1 MKQLNRWWP
10 SIIIFCTTA
19 VLFII
24 EGLIHFNIGKSEPK
38 ITFPSWKEFGHIV
51 LTVLSFSLLN
61 SVAVWGIT
69 RIYQK
74 TKKN

>member
-1 MKQLNRWWP
+1 MKRLNQWWP

-24 EGLIHFNIGKSEPK
+24 EGLIHFNIGKNESK
-38 ITFPSWKEFGHIV
+38 ITLPSWKEFGHIV
-51 LTVLSFSLLN
+51 LTVVSFSFLN

-69 RIYQK
+69 RIY
-74 TKKN
+74 KNRKS

>member
-1 MKQLNRWWP
+1 MKQLNQWWL

-24 EGLIHFNIGKSEPK
+24 EGMIHFNIGKSGAK

-51 LTVLSFSLLN
+51 LTVLLFSLLN
-61 SVAVWGIT
+61 SAAIWVIT
-69 RIYQK
+69 RIYKKQK
-74 TKKN
+74 